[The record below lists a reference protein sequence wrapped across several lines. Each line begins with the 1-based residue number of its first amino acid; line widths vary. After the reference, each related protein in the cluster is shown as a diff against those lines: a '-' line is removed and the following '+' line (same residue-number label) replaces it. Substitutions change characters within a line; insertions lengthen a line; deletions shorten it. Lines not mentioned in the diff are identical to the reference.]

1 MGGGAVEQVAQAF
14 FGLPACLDLPSVGP
28 YVVQLGIEESGL
40 VFGEVFPVA
49 T

>member
-1 MGGGAVEQVAQAF
+1 MVGAQAL

-28 YVVQLGIEESGL
+28 HPVQLGMEGGGL
-40 VFGEVFPVA
+40 VLGEVFLVA